1 MRDETTN
8 MQRRGRL
15 DADARPVAWT
25 LAGLLAVTAVAAM
38 ALSFQAHTQVA
49 AERLGAGRLAAAYPV
64 AVDGAL
70 VGLAVA
76 MLVQARRGES
86 RMLSSLCLLFFTLL
100 SSTVNVVHVID
111 LPAPVTL
118 PYIGAVFGALLP
130 VMVLGLTEV
139 LCRVVFS
146 PAQATESVTIQD
158 TAEPIAVQDTDAADQ
173 TIEPA
178 PEPQLESPPALR
190 PATQAVPGLR
200 STPKPR
206 RRFAPTS
213 AVPDDRI
220 DEVNEAIDRLLVEGL
235 SRQAVADR
243 LTDELQI
250 PISKSRVSRR
260 AAQHQEAA
268 A

>member
-1 MRDETTN
+1 MTNETTR

-15 DADARPVAWT
+15 DADARPVAWA
-25 LAGLLAVTAVAAM
+25 LAGLLGVTAAAAM

-86 RMLSSLCLLFFTLL
+86 RMLSGLFLSFFTLL
-100 SSTVNVVHVID
+100 SSTVNVVHVLD
-111 LPAPVTL
+111 LPAPATL

-146 PAQATESVTIQD
+146 PAQAAEPIQD
-158 TAEPIAVQDTDAADQ
+158 TGTTDQA
-173 TIEPA
+173 IEPV
-178 PEPQLESPPALR
+178 PESRPESTPR
-190 PATQAVPGLR
+190 PAIQAVPDPR

-206 RRFAPTS
+206 RSAS
-213 AVPDDRI
+213 AVPGDRI
-220 DEVNEAIDRLLVEGL
+220 DEVNEAIDGLLTQGL

-260 AAQHQEAA
+260 AAQRQEAA
-268 A
+268 